1 MITFMRSDNI
11 HIEITADVLLKAYSC
26 GIFPMAESADDDEL
40 FWVEPKHRG
49 IIPLEKFHVPKRL
62 ARTIRSEKFEVRID
76 EDFDGVMVGCAAPRP
91 DRPSTWI
98 NHKIT
103 NLYRELFEKGDCHTV
118 EVYQDDKLVGGLYG
132 VELNAAFFGE
142 SMFSYVNDASKVAL
156 VYLVARLK
164 YADFTLLDTQF
175 VTQHLANFGA
185 IEVSREE
192 FQRRL
197 ERTRVRRRRS
207 FGDLDVATPATGIL
221 QLVSQTS

>member
-1 MITFMRSDNI
+1 MRSDNI

-49 IIPLEKFHVPKRL
+49 IIPLENFHVPKRL
-62 ARTIRSEKFEVRID
+62 ARTIRSEKFDIRID
-76 EDFDGVMVGCAAPRP
+76 QDFDGVMTGCAAPRP

-103 NLYRELFEKGDCHTV
+103 NLYKELFEKGDCHTV

-142 SMFSYVNDASKVAL
+142 SMFSYVTDASKVAL
-156 VYLVARLK
+156 VYLIARLK
-164 YADFTLLDTQF
+164 YAEFTLLDTQF

>member
-1 MITFMRSDNI
+1 MIGAMRSDNI

-26 GIFPMAESADDDEL
+26 GIFPMAESAEDDEL

-49 IIPLEKFHVPKRL
+49 IIPLENFHVSKRL
-62 ARTIRSEKFEVRID
+62 ARTIRSEKFDVRID
-76 EDFDGVMVGCAAPRP
+76 QDFDGVMNGCAAPRL

-98 NHKIT
+98 NHKII
-103 NLYRELFEKGDCHTV
+103 NLYKELFEKGHCHTV

-142 SMFSYVNDASKVAL
+142 SMFSYVTDASKVAL

-164 YADFTLLDTQF
+164 YAHFTLLDTQF

-197 ERTRVRRRRS
+197 ERTRVRRRRN

>member
-1 MITFMRSDNI
+1 MRSDDIN
-11 HIEITADVLLKAYSC
+11 IEITAEVLLKAYSC
-26 GIFPMAESADDDEL
+26 GIFPMAENAEDDEL
-40 FWVEPKHRG
+40 FWIEPKLRG
-49 IIPLEKFHVPKRL
+49 IIPFEKFHVSKRL
-62 ARTIRSEKFEVRID
+62 ARTIRSGKFQVRID
-76 EDFDGVMVGCAAPRP
+76 EDFHGVMQGCAAPRP

-98 NHKIT
+98 NERII
-103 NLYRELFEKGDCHTV
+103 NLYQELFDKGHCHTV

-142 SMFSYVNDASKVAL
+142 SMFSLVTDASKVAL

-164 YADFTLLDTQF
+164 YAKFTLLDTQF
-175 VTQHLANFGA
+175 TTEHLTTFGA

-197 ERTRVRRRRS
+197 ERTRVRRRRN
-207 FGDLDVATPATGIL
+207 FGDLDLATPATGIL